1 MSKLELNVNRT
12 QRELNELQILV
23 NAWNMCEY
31 SNALHKHMEIGD
43 QVALHKIINT
53 LEERLKDIQEKVNA
67 I

>member
-1 MSKLELNVNRT
+1 MSKLELNINKT

-53 LEERLKDIQEKVNA
+53 LEERLKDIQEKVDA